1 MQLQYFKIMV
11 IQFHGVYQLIT
22 YPIIRNCN
30 RFVVDEKWRLLTN
43 MILLK
48 IETFNYRQKKEF
60 FISEKNVIRTKIY
73 SSISSWNANQFKGM
87 ICHIEKQ

>member
-22 YPIIRNCN
+22 YPIKWNCN

-43 MILLK
+43 IFIYWKMKLLIK
-48 IETFNYRQKKEF
+48 DRKKEF
-60 FISEKNVIRTKIY
+60 FILKK
-73 SSISSWNANQFKGM
+73 KK
-87 ICHIEKQ
+87 CHGNENRFVDIFMKC